1 MLKLSFVTKFDLE
14 PDKTRITSKKRVR
27 KMNLFMKK
35 NYVSEG
41 SSFFRFHFPNRP
53 GLLSH
58 LSVI

>member
-35 NYVSEG
+35 K
-41 SSFFRFHFPNRP
+41 
-53 GLLSH
+53 LC
-58 LSVI
+58 